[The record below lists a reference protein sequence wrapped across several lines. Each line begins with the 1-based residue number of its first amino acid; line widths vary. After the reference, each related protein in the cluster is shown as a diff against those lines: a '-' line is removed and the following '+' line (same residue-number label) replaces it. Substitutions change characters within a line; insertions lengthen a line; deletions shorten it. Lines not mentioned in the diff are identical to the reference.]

1 MRYLRIYSD
10 EEGQSHI
17 SEHDWEMH
25 EEDFS
30 PPSPGGY
37 FVTDLMPASGVTIMR
52 NPAGIKDVWHPI
64 PARSLVT
71 VLKGKIRLQTSDGDS
86 RIVEPGDQVL
96 FEDTTG
102 EGHQLDEV
110 DRQEYNFAIVRLA

>member
-1 MRYLRIYSD
+1 
-10 EEGQSHI
+10 
-17 SEHDWEMH
+17 
-25 EEDFS
+25 
-30 PPSPGGY
+30 
-37 FVTDLMPASGVTIMR
+37 MPASGVTIMR

-86 RIVEPGDQVL
+86 RIVEPGDLIL

-110 DRQEYNFAIVRLA
+110 DRQEYNFAIVRLI